1 MSIAPGPPLPRSA
14 SRPDAS
20 LFDFSLTAEQIQLRE
35 TVRAM
40 MARHAPPAVLRQL
53 DEAHDYPYELYA
65 QWAELGL
72 LTLPF
77 PSEVGGSD
85 GGVVDLVLLGE
96 ELGRSGYDLT
106 GIYGTPLF
114 TGLNVLHH
122 GTAEQRE
129 QYLPPLL
136 EGKIRLSVAM
146 TEAGAGSDV
155 GAMRMRA
162 EPFGDGFVLNGEKVF
177 ASGAGVEDTFIC
189 VYARTRRDGPH
200 QSAISAFLVDNR
212 SPGLTIVN
220 IPTLGRHLFPTTQ
233 LVFDNVE
240 VPADALLGPLHGGW
254 DVLLAGLR
262 LERLVTS
269 AAYVGNAQAVVDEAL
284 EYAKQR
290 EQFGRR
296 IGDFQAIAHLLADMA
311 TDVEAARWLTYRAAW
326 LLDTGQDALLE
337 ICMAKL
343 FGSERFV
350 QIARNGLQI
359 LGGYGYSME
368 FPMQRHMRAA
378 LGSTITA
385 GTSQMQR
392 DIIARQLGLR
402 PR

>member
-1 MSIAPGPPLPRSA
+1 VI
-14 SRPDAS
+14 
-20 LFDFSLTAEQIQLRE
+20 DFSFTEEQIALRE
-35 TVRAM
+35 TVRAV
-40 MARHAPPAVLRQL
+40 MADHAPLEALRKW
-53 DEAHDYPYELYA
+53 DEEHEYPYELYA
-65 QWAELGL
+65 RWAELGL

-85 GGVVDLVLLGE
+85 GGVIDLVLLAE

-122 GTAEQRE
+122 GTEEQRNRF
-129 QYLPPLL
+129 LPPLL
-136 EGKIRLSVAM
+136 EGKLRLGVAM
-146 TEAGAGSDV
+146 TEPGAGSDV
-155 GAMRMRA
+155 GAMRTRA
-162 EPFGDGFVLNGEKVF
+162 EQRGDVFVMNGEKVF
-177 ASGAGVEDTFIC
+177 ASGADVDDTVMC
-189 VYARTRRDGPH
+189 VYARTDFEAPH
-200 QSAISAFLVDNR
+200 QQALSAFLVDNR
-212 SPGLTIVN
+212 TPGLEIVK
-220 IPTLGRHLFPTTQ
+220 IPTLGRHMLPTTQ
-233 LVFDNVE
+233 LVFTDVE
-240 VPADALLGPLHGGW
+240 VPADRLLGPLHGGW
-254 DVLLAGLR
+254 NVLLSGLR
-262 LERLVTS
+262 LERIVTS

-284 EYAKQR
+284 AYAKQR

-311 TDVEAARWLTYRAAW
+311 TDVEAARWLMYRAAW

-359 LGGYGYSME
+359 MGGYGYSME

-392 DIIARQLGLR
+392 ETIARKLGLK

>member
-1 MSIAPGPPLPRSA
+1 LI
-14 SRPDAS
+14 
-20 LFDFSLTAEQIQLRE
+20 DFSLTPEQIQLRE
-35 TVRAM
+35 TVRALM
-40 MARHAPPAVLRQL
+40 SDYAPPAELRRL
-53 DEAHDYPYELYA
+53 DEQEEYPYELYA
-65 QWAELGL
+65 KWAELGL

-77 PSEVGGSD
+77 PHEVGGS
-85 GGVVDLVLLGE
+85 GGGIIDLVLLAE

-106 GIYGTPLF
+106 GVYGTPLF

-122 GTAEQRE
+122 GSADQRE
-129 QYLPPLL
+129 RFLPPLL

-146 TEAGAGSDV
+146 TEAGAGSDT

-162 EPFGDGFVLNGEKVF
+162 ERRGDVFVLNGEKVF
-177 ASGAGVEDTFIC
+177 ASGAGVADTVIC
-189 VYARTRRDGPH
+189 VYARTDQDAPH
-200 QSAISAFLVDNR
+200 QHALSAFLVENTR
-212 SPGLTIVN
+212 PGLQIVK
-220 IPTLGRHLFPTTQ
+220 IPTLGRHMFPTTQ
-233 LVFDNVE
+233 LIFDDVE
-240 VPADALLGPLHGGW
+240 VPADALLGPLNEGW
-254 DVLLAGLR
+254 TVLLSGLR

-284 EYAKQR
+284 EYSKQR

-296 IGDFQAIAHLLADMA
+296 IGDFQAIAHMLADMA

-326 LLDTGQDALLE
+326 LLETGQDALLE

-392 DIIARQLGLR
+392 ETIARKLGLR

>member
-1 MSIAPGPPLPRSA
+1 
-14 SRPDAS
+14 
-20 LFDFSLTAEQIQLRE
+20 LFDFSLTSEQIQLRE
-35 TVRAM
+35 TVREL
-40 MARHAPPAVLRQL
+40 MARHAPAVELRRL
-53 DEAHDYPYELYA
+53 DEEEEYPYELYTR
-65 QWAELGL
+65 WVELGL

-77 PSEVGGSD
+77 PPEVGGSG
-85 GGVVDLVLLGE
+85 GGVVDLVLLAE

-106 GIYGTPLF
+106 AVYGTPLF

-122 GTAEQRE
+122 GTEEQKLRL
-129 QYLPPLL
+129 LPPLL
-136 EGKIRLSVAM
+136 DGTIRMSVAM
-146 TEAGAGSDV
+146 TESGAGSDA
-155 GAMRMRA
+155 GAMRTRA
-162 EPFGDGFVLNGEKVF
+162 ERRGDVFVLNGEKVF
-177 ASGAGVEDTFIC
+177 ASGAGVDDTFIC
-189 VYARTRRDGPH
+189 VYARTNPEGRH
-200 QSAISAFLVDNR
+200 QEALSTFLVDNR
-212 SPGLTIVN
+212 SPGLEIVK
-220 IPTLGRHLFPTTQ
+220 IPTLGRHMFPTTQ
-233 LVFDNVE
+233 LVFHDVE
-240 VPADALLGPLHGGW
+240 VPADMLIGPLNGGW
-254 DVLLAGLR
+254 NVLLSGLR
-262 LERLVTS
+262 LERIVTS
-269 AAYVGNAQAVVDEAL
+269 AAYVGNAHAVVDDAVA
-284 EYAKQR
+284 YAKER

-350 QIARNGLQI
+350 QIARNGVQI

-392 DIIARQLGLR
+392 ETIARRLGLR

>member
-1 MSIAPGPPLPRSA
+1 V
-14 SRPDAS
+14 
-20 LFDFSLTAEQIQLRE
+20 FDFSLTPEQLQLVD
-35 TVRAM
+35 TVRAV
-40 MARHAPPAVLRQL
+40 MAKHAPPEELRRL
-53 DEAHDYPYELYA
+53 DEEHEYPYALYA
-65 QWAELGL
+65 RWAELGL

-85 GGVVDLVLLGE
+85 GGVVDLVLLSE

-106 GIYGTPLF
+106 GVYGTPLF

-122 GTAEQRE
+122 GTEEQRLR
-129 QYLPPLL
+129 YIPPLL
-136 EGKIRLSVAM
+136 EGRIRMSVAI
-146 TEAGAGSDV
+146 TEPGAGSDA

-162 EPFGDGFVLNGEKVF
+162 QPRADGFVLNGEKVF
-177 ASGAGVEDTFIC
+177 ASGAAVEDTIIC
-189 VYARTRRDGPH
+189 VYARTDRDAPH
-200 QSAISAFLVDNR
+200 REALSAFLVDNR
-212 SPGLTIVN
+212 SPGLQILR
-220 IPTLGRHLFPTTQ
+220 IPTLGRHMLPTTQ
-233 LVFDNVE
+233 LVFDDVE
-240 VPADALLGPLHGGW
+240 VPGDALLGPWNGGW
-254 DVLLAGLR
+254 DVLLSGLQ

-284 EYAKQR
+284 IYSKQR

-311 TDVEAARWLTYRAAW
+311 TSVEAARWLTYRAAW

-350 QIARNGLQI
+350 EIARNGVQI

-368 FPMQRHMRAA
+368 FPMQRHLRAA
-378 LGSTITA
+378 IGSTITA

-392 DIIARQLGLR
+392 ETIARKLGLR

>member
-1 MSIAPGPPLPRSA
+1 L
-14 SRPDAS
+14 
-20 LFDFSLTAEQIQLRE
+20 LDFSLTPEQIQLRE
-35 TVRAM
+35 TVRAV
-40 MARHAPPAVLRQL
+40 MAKHAPPAELRRL
-53 DEAHDYPYELYA
+53 DEQEEYPYELYA
-65 QWAELGL
+65 KWAELGL

-77 PSEVGGSD
+77 PAEVGGSD
-85 GGVVDLVLLGE
+85 CGVIDLVLLCE

-106 GIYGTPLF
+106 GVYGTPLF
-114 TGLNVLHH
+114 TGLNILHH
-122 GTAEQRE
+122 GTDEQR
-129 QYLPPLL
+129 QRFLPPLL
-136 EGKIRLSVAM
+136 AGKIRLSVAI
-146 TEAGAGSDV
+146 TEPGAGSDA

-162 EPFGDGFVLNGEKVF
+162 ERRGDVFVLNGEKVF
-177 ASGAGVEDTFIC
+177 ASGAAVDDTVIC
-189 VYARTRRDGPH
+189 VYARTNLGAPH
-200 QSAISAFLVDNR
+200 QEALSAFLVDNS
-212 SPGLTIVN
+212 SPGLEI
-220 IPTLGRHLFPTTQ
+220 IKIRTLGRHMLPTTQ
-233 LVFDNVE
+233 LVFNDVE

-254 DVLLAGLR
+254 NVLLSGLR

-284 EYAKQR
+284 EYSKQR

-326 LLDTGQDALLE
+326 LLETGQDALLE

-350 QIARNGLQI
+350 QIARNGVQI

-368 FPMQRHMRAA
+368 FPMQRHLRAA
-378 LGSTITA
+378 VGSTITA

-392 DIIARQLGLR
+392 ETIARKLGLR